1 MTVAIEG
8 PSAPPPDGTPAKMDK
23 KATPQKVWRWIPV
36 RSLAPRHRPRILAHL
51 QGLTTPD
58 RRLRFGHGASD
69 AQIGRYV
76 DHIDFDRDEVF
87 GVFNRRLQVVALAH
101 LAYLGPDRHHPTAAE
116 FGVSV
121 NPCARGHGV
130 GARLFDHAV
139 LRARNQGV
147 NTLVIHALSENAAM
161 LHIVRRAGARVER
174 DGSDS
179 TASLGLAAEDFN
191 SHIEALAE
199 RQAAEF
205 DYGVKVQVRRVGAL
219 MRMISPWQAGA

>member
-1 MTVAIEG
+1 MTVVIDDPA
-8 PSAPPPDGTPAKMDK
+8 APLPGTPPSRSDTQPAL
-23 KATPQKVWRWIPV
+23 PSVWRWIPI
-36 RSLAPRHRPRILAHL
+36 RSLAPRHRPRILSHL
-51 QGLTTPD
+51 LSLAPAD
-58 RRLRFGHGASD
+58 RHLRFGHSASD

-87 GVFNRRLQVVALAH
+87 GVFNRRLEVVALAH

-121 NPCARGHGV
+121 NRCARGHGV

-174 DGSDS
+174 DGPDS
-179 TASLGLAAEDFN
+179 TASLGLAAEDFS
-191 SHIEALAE
+191 SHMEALAE
-199 RQAAEF
+199 HRAAEF

-219 MRMISPWQAGA
+219 VRMMTPWQAGA

>member
-1 MTVAIEG
+1 MTVVIDG
-8 PSAPPPDGTPAKMDK
+8 PAAAPPGNMPNNSDKPAS
-23 KATPQKVWRWIPV
+23 PSNIWRWIPI
-36 RSLAPRHRPRILAHL
+36 RSLAPRHRPRILSHL
-51 QGLTTPD
+51 QALPAAD
-58 RRLRFGHGASD
+58 RHLRFGHSASD
-69 AQIGRYV
+69 TQIGRYV

-121 NPCARGHGV
+121 NASARGHGV

-219 MRMISPWQAGA
+219 MRMIAPWQAGA

>member
-1 MTVAIEG
+1 MTIAIDG
-8 PSAPPPDGTPAKMDK
+8 PSALPPGDAPARTDTQ
-23 KATPQKVWRWIPV
+23 AASSCIWRWIPI

-51 QGLTTPD
+51 QALSPAD
-58 RRLRFGHGASD
+58 RHLRFGHSASD
-69 AQIGRYV
+69 TQIGRYV

-87 GVFNRRLQVVALAH
+87 GVFNRRLQVIALAH

-121 NPCARGHGV
+121 NPSARGHGV

-174 DGSDS
+174 DGPDS
-179 TASLGLAAEDFN
+179 TASLGLEAEDFN

-219 MRMISPWQAGA
+219 MRMITPWQAGV